1 MPDDMALPLGLP
13 EVMPPGTSEPLLTDL
28 SPDDLAFLD
37 FKATQIRAVAASAV
51 VEIGRHLI
59 EAKDRVGHGHFLS
72 WLSAEFQWKR
82 ITAHNYMTVTER
94 FGNVQALEHLPLTRE
109 ALYLLAAPSVPDE
122 AREAA
127 LNKAEAGEQ
136 ITKSE
141 AEKIIADKTRA
152 GIEKAVGE
160 YRDAQSK
167 ATQQAI
173 AAATERLKDNNEA
186 LRSELDRIERA
197 RRQPDTEEVCRTVE
211 RSLGLKKLTPAQY
224 KALAA
229 ALGQTIV
236 VGRVSYDPAPRE
248 TIVQNEENLRIASKI
263 TEALEILA
271 GAPPADSVIA
281 ATWPVQ
287 RKQHARVCDGV
298 IDWLIAYREL
308 LVSEV

>member
-1 MPDDMALPLGLP
+1 MPDDVMLPLGLP
-13 EVMPPGTSEPLLTDL
+13 TVFASASEELAFA
-28 SPDDLAFLD
+28 DLAPEDRSFLD
-37 FKATQIRAVAASAV
+37 LKAEQIRAVATNAV

-59 EAKDRVGHGHFLS
+59 DAKSRVGHGNFLAWVRGTFGWS
-72 WLSAEFQWKR
+72 EDSAER
-82 ITAHNYMTVTER
+82 YMAVSIR
-94 FGNVQALEHLPLTRE
+94 MPNSAGLRNFSRE
-109 ALYLLAAPSVPDE
+109 ALYVLAGPAVPEE
-122 AREAA
+122 ARDTAIQ
-127 LNKAEAGEQ
+127 KAEDGEK
-136 ITKSE
+136 ITKAA
-141 AEKIIADKTRA
+141 AEKIIAEKTRE
-152 GIEKAVGE
+152 GIERAVSE
-160 YRDAQSK
+160 YRESQSK

-186 LRSELDRIERA
+186 LRNELDRIERT

-211 RSLGLKKLTPAQY
+211 RSIGVRKLTPAQY

-308 LVSEV
+308 LNAEV